1 MMKVD
6 EKRFQAVLRER
17 CLTKYAIC
25 SLAGISSRTIA
36 KIAKREDLREAV
48 VCRIA
53 TALGV
58 GVAEI
63 AAQNEILLRLKQEES
78 VKLSGGLYHE
88 TQVRLT
94 YNSNHIEG
102 SRLTEDQTRYIFETK
117 TIGALSSDLPVDD
130 ILETTNHFRCID
142 SVIQHAE
149 EPLSESYILSLH
161 ALLKAGTHSAERY
174 GAGVY
179 KKLPNT
185 VGGIATVAPADVK
198 GEINALLARYN
209 KIRAPRFED
218 LVEFHHSFECIHPF
232 QDGNGRV
239 GRLIIFKECLR
250 NGYIPTYIDDRYK
263 PEYYNGLRNW
273 KEERG
278 FLLETFRFG
287 QDLYKHLLDY
297 FSVPYQD

>member
-1 MMKVD
+1 MMKID
-6 EKRFQAVLRER
+6 EKRCQAVLRER

-36 KIAKREDLREAV
+36 KIAKREELRDSV
-48 VCRIA
+48 VARIA

-58 GVAEI
+58 SVDEI
-63 AAQNEILLRLKQEES
+63 AARNEILLRLQQEEV

-102 SRLTEDQTRYIFETK
+102 SHLTEDQTRYIFETK

-142 SVIQHAE
+142 NVILHAE
-149 EPLSESYILSLH
+149 DPLSESYVLSLH
-161 ALLKAGTHSAERY
+161 ALLKAGTNSAEQY

-179 KKLPNT
+179 KKYPNT
-185 VGGIATVAPADVK
+185 VGGIATVAPSDTGK
-198 GEINALLARYN
+198 EMRALLARYN

-218 LVEFHHSFECIHPF
+218 LVAFHYSFECIHPF

-239 GRLIIFKECLR
+239 DRLIIFKECLR

-263 PEYYNGLRNW
+263 PEYYNGLRKWN
-273 KEERG
+273 EERG

-287 QDLYKHLLDY
+287 QDLYKRLLDY

>member
-1 MMKVD
+1 MKVD
-6 EKRFQAVLRER
+6 ENRFQMFLREKG
-17 CLTKYAIC
+17 LTKYAIC
-25 SLAGISSRTIA
+25 SSTGISSRTIA
-36 KIAKREDLREAV
+36 KIAKGENLRNEV
-48 VCRIA
+48 VARIA

-58 GVAEI
+58 GVEEI
-63 AAQNEILLRLKQEES
+63 AARNEILLRLQQEER

-117 TIGALSSDLPVDD
+117 TIGSLSADLPVDD
-130 ILETTNHFRCID
+130 VLETANHFRCID
-142 SVIQHAE
+142 SVIRHAE
-149 EPLSESYILSLH
+149 EPLSESYVLSLH
-161 ALLKAGTHSAERY
+161 ALLKAGTDSAERY

-179 KKLPNT
+179 KRYPNT
-185 VGGIATVAPADVK
+185 VGGIATVSPDDTEK
-198 GEINALLARYN
+198 EMRALLARYH

-218 LVEFHHSFECIHPF
+218 LVAFHYAFECIHPF

-250 NGYIPTYIDDRYK
+250 CGYIPTYVDDRYK
-263 PEYYNGLRNW
+263 PEYYNGLRKWN
-273 KEERG
+273 EERG

-287 QDLYKHLLDY
+287 QDLYKRLLDY
-297 FSVPYQD
+297 FSVPYRD